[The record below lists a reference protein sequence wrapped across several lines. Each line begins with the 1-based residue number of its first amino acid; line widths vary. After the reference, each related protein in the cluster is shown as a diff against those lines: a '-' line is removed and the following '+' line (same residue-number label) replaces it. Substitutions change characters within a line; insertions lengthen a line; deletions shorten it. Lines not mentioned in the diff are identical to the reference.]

1 MNKLNASKLWKL
13 IQLTGDELLGKL
25 PDHPN
30 HPKGRNPYA
39 HVALEVKTHFKMTYK
54 DIPDNKFDEVVKYL
68 EFLKQ
73 RNKIKIIFIVAK
85 RSRIVEKLKSSIMT
99 T

>member
-1 MNKLNASKLWKL
+1 MGSYGCISKINLNKENASKLGKL
-13 IQLTGDELLGKL
+13 IQATGDDLLGKL
-25 PDHPN
+25 PNHPN

-54 DIPDNKFDEVVKYL
+54 DIPDESFDEVVRYL

-73 RNKIKIIFIVAK
+73 NPN
-85 RSRIVEKLKSSIMT
+85 
-99 T
+99 